1 MYQELYFPVLDSSNT
16 YAKNHAD
23 TLEDLTFIVTGFQSK
38 GKGRGERAW
47 LAKAGEN
54 LLFSLLIKREYL
66 LQIGPKISLIAANCL
81 AKTLLQYG
89 IEDVSIKWPND
100 VYIVGKKVCG
110 ILLEGSLP
118 SYLVIGMGVNVNQT
132 EFVGEYRVAP
142 TSIALS
148 LGRNVDIEAIKED
161 LFSRLCSVLSGSVD
175 FAKELAFFAAH
186 DYLRGK
192 TISLLFNN
200 KVIEGIASGVNEAF
214 ELQLENA
221 EGTISLS
228 SGEVHILRA
237 K

>member
-1 MYQELYFPVLDSSNT
+1 MYQELYFPVLDSSNA
-16 YAKNHAD
+16 YAKDQAD
-23 TLEDLTFIVTGFQSK
+23 TLEDLTFIRAGFQSK

-54 LLFSLLIKREYL
+54 LLFSLLIKRENL

-81 AKTLLQYG
+81 AKTLLQHG
-89 IEDVSIKWPND
+89 VADVSIKWPND
-100 VYIVGKKVCG
+100 VYIAGKKVCG

-118 SYLVIGMGVNVNQT
+118 SYLVIGMGINVNQM
-132 EFVGEYRVAP
+132 EFAGEYRIAP

-148 LGRNVDIEAIKED
+148 LGRTVDIEALKEE
-161 LFSRLCSVLSGSVD
+161 LFSRLYFVLSGSID
-175 FAKELAFFAAH
+175 FAKELAFFATH

-192 TISLLFNN
+192 TISLLHNN
-200 KVIEGIASGVNEAF
+200 KVIEGTASGVNEAF

-228 SGEVHILRA
+228 GGEVHILRA